1 MRHFGKLRH
10 LKAAVYMGDL
20 KIVHTE
26 AQGRCMLRK
35 NPDKSLILCPMLTL
49 KLRHVLISEALSW
62 HRVGL
67 QRLGKVAIF
76 SNAQFKKKRI
86 KKEKITRH
94 TKKQENITH
103 LKKKW

>member
-1 MRHFGKLRH
+1 
-10 LKAAVYMGDL
+10 MGDL
-20 KIVHTE
+20 KIVQTE

-76 SNAQFKKKRI
+76 SNAQ
-86 KKEKITRH
+86 
-94 TKKQENITH
+94 
-103 LKKKW
+103 LKKKDKKRKNYKAYKETGKHNPFKEKVVETVPEEK